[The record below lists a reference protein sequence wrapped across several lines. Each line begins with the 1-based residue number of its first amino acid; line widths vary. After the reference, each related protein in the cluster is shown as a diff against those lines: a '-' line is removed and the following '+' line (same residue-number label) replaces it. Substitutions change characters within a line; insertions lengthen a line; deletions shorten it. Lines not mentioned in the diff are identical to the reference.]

1 MIPETKILM
10 NDTAISTR
18 AGSVSLGAWLGS
30 QTIPFVYLMQ
40 PPKKYTFE
48 MPAVKRLTEIWCIG
62 KTLNLFAGITKLN
75 VDEVRNDIDPNAP
88 AEYHLDAL
96 EFVNRWDGEKFD
108 TIVFD
113 PPYNLRKAREKY
125 GKRYVGSLTKIKQDL
140 PKILKLGG
148 RVISFGYD
156 SVGMSRRRGFKKV
169 AVALVC
175 HSGDHNDT
183 IILLEEY
190 VQPSMVWSA

>member
-1 MIPETKILM
+1 MPTPLNILQETEL
-10 NDTAISTR
+10 STS
-18 AGSVSLGAWLGS
+18 AGCVNLSGWLAR
-30 QTIPFVYLMQ
+30 QTLPFVYLMQ

-48 MPAVKRLTEIWCIG
+48 MPVVKLLTETWCIG
-62 KTLNLFAGITKLN
+62 KTLNLFAGVTRLN

-96 EFVNRWDGEKFD
+96 EFVNSWNGDKFD

-125 GKRYVGSLTKIKQDL
+125 GERYVGSLTKIKQDL

-156 SVGMSRRRGFKKV
+156 SIGMSRRRGFKKV

-190 VQPSMVWSA
+190 IQPSLSLAG